1 MFIFHDLVDFFAIF
15 GLVQLGRV
23 LVKRRHKVT

>member
-1 MFIFHDLVDFFAIF
+1 MFIFHDLVDLFALF

-23 LVKRRHKVT
+23 LAKKRHKVT